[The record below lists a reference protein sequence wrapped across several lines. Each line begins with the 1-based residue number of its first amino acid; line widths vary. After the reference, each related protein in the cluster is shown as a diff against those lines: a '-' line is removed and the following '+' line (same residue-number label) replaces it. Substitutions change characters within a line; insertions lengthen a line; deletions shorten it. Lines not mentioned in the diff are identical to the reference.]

1 MSLLSLGLTWED
13 SAPRGFQVGRAAA
26 LLEHAHRR
34 EARAFKKLV
43 KYLHQRNRRADAE
56 KWAREYEQIKRRRL
70 KRRLARAAARPP
82 CPGCGGTVGRVG
94 QTAKIPTYCSVR
106 CGRAARFKRWYEK
119 HGQERNARRRKT

>member
-43 KYLHQRNRRADAE
+43 KYLHQRTRRADAE

-82 CPGCGGTVGRVG
+82 CPGCGGTVGR
-94 QTAKIPTYCSVR
+94 
-106 CGRAARFKRWYEK
+106 GRADGEDPDVLL
-119 HGQERNARRRKT
+119 GQVRSGGAVQALV